1 MGLAAALNTGKTSL
15 FSNQKSIEITGN
27 NIANVNTE
35 GYSRQKAVYSDF
47 PSLKFGNYFVGQ
59 GVKITDITRE
69 HDVFVNEQLLD
80 KSQLLGSEDA
90 KATPLAELERVF
102 SVGEDNLA
110 TEIDRF
116 FDSWQELSANPSGQV
131 ERDIVIQRGE
141 LLGSAFNTV
150 ARDLDNVSS
159 NINETILSEIDGVN
173 LKLSQIADLNGRIQ
187 TIEASGTSAN
197 SFRDQRDV
205 LLQEVTYTLGVQSYE
220 EPTGAVNVQLPGGLP
235 LVQNGSAL
243 QLNAISRGDDLV
255 LELNIGE
262 SSFDVVGKN
271 LGGKFEGLLE
281 LRDEFIPALKEDLDR
296 TAYSLIQQ
304 VNEYH
309 EKGTGLDGST
319 GVAFFNNPGTHNS
332 QTYDDQNLAA
342 FAGGSISLV
351 VDGTDIPVDLDPASG
366 PYSLKDIELAITD
379 AVDLA
384 QADPSSGIAAN
395 EGVIAKVTGDDT
407 NGYVLTVVPEKHN
420 DSVQLDFSGIGGS
433 YDAPTF
439 SSESLSDLIS
449 MSLSNSKQV
458 AAGNSSS
465 PGDNTNALSISAL
478 KDENIVNDEDT
489 LVSFYGKMAARVG
502 IEAGQNRLSQSGA
515 EDALTQLKNLR
526 DGTVG
531 VSLEEEMINLIKYQ
545 RGFEASAKLL
555 STVDEMLVSVLSIK
569 R

>member
-1 MGLAAALNTGKTSL
+1 MGLAAALNTGKTGL
-15 FSNQKSIEITGN
+15 FANQKSIEIAGN

-35 GYSRQKAVYSDF
+35 GYSRQKAVYADF
-47 PSLKFGNYFVGQ
+47 PSLKFGSYFVGS

-69 HDVFVNEQLLD
+69 YDVFVSEQLLD

-102 SVGEDNLA
+102 GVGEDTLA

-131 ERDIVIQRGE
+131 ERDIVMQRGE
-141 LLGSAFNTV
+141 LLGAAFNTV

-173 LKLSQIADLNGRIQ
+173 LKLNQIADLNSSIQ
-187 TIEASGTSAN
+187 TIEASGVSAN

-243 QLNAISRGDDLV
+243 QLEAISKGDELV
-255 LELNIGE
+255 LQLNIGE
-262 SSFDVVGKN
+262 SSFNIAGKN

-281 LRDEFIPALKEDLDR
+281 LRDELIPSLKEDLDQ
-296 TAYSLIQQ
+296 TAYALVQE
-304 VNEYH
+304 VNTLH
-309 EKGTGLDGST
+309 GQGTGLDGSS
-319 GVAFFNNPGTHNS
+319 GVAFFNNPGNHTS
-332 QTYDDQNLAA
+332 QGYQDPDDTTSFAAGDVTFTVAGSENEFHFDGGSLNDLKAA
-342 FAGGSISLV
+342 FDDEIVASSANVTATVSPQDNGSWALV
-351 VDGTDIPVDLDPASG
+351 ITPGNYNESIRIDTTDIAGS
-366 PYSLKDIELAITD
+366 S
-379 AVDLA
+379 
-384 QADPSSGIAAN
+384 PS
-395 EGVIAKVTGDDT
+395 
-407 NGYVLTVVPEKHN
+407 PEFTMPN
-420 DSVQLDFSGIGGS
+420 I
-433 YDAPTF
+433 
-439 SSESLSDLIS
+439 SDLMS
-449 MSLSNSKQV
+449 MSLTNSKQV

-465 PGDNTNALSISAL
+465 PGDNTNALKISAL
-478 KDENIVNDEDT
+478 KDKNAVNNEDT
-489 LVSFYGKMAARVG
+489 FVSSYGKMAARVG

-515 EDALTQLKNLR
+515 ADSLTQLKNLR

>member
-15 FSNQKSIEITGN
+15 FANQKSIEIAGN

-47 PSLKFGNYFVGQ
+47 PSLKFGSYFVGS

-69 HDVFVNEQLLD
+69 YDVFVNEQLLD

-102 SVGEDNLA
+102 GVGEDTLA

-131 ERDIVIQRGE
+131 ERDIVMQRGE
-141 LLGSAFNTV
+141 LLGAAFNTV

-173 LKLSQIADLNGRIQ
+173 LKLNQIAELNSSIQ
-187 TIEASGTSAN
+187 TIEANGTSAN

-220 EPTGAVNVQLPGGLP
+220 EPTGAVNIQLPGGLP

-243 QLNAISRGDDLV
+243 QLEAISKGDNLV
-255 LELNIGE
+255 LQLNIGD
-262 SSFDVVGKN
+262 SSFNVAGKN

-281 LRDEFIPALKEDLDR
+281 LRDEFIPSLKEDLDQ
-296 TAYSLIQQ
+296 TAYALVQE
-304 VNEYH
+304 VNALH
-309 EKGTGLDGST
+309 EQGTGLDDST
-319 GVAFFNNPGTHNS
+319 GIAFFNNPGNHTS
-332 QTYDDQNLAA
+332 QGFANADDVSSFSAGDVTFNVAGSETTFA
-342 FAGGSISLV
+342 FAGGSLNDLEAAIETNIADVDATVSQQDDGSWALV
-351 VDGTDIPVDLDPASG
+351 
-366 PYSLKDIELAITD
+366 ITPD
-379 AVDLA
+379 
-384 QADPSSGIAAN
+384 N
-395 EGVIAKVTGDDT
+395 
-407 NGYVLTVVPEKHN
+407 HN
-420 DSVQLDFSGIGGS
+420 DSIRIDMSSVAGS
-433 YDAPTF
+433 
-439 SSESLSDLIS
+439 SSSPEFTMPNISDLIS
-449 MSLSNSKQV
+449 MSLTNSKQV
-458 AAGNSSS
+458 AAGNSSA

-478 KDENIVNDEDT
+478 KDENAVNDEDT
-489 LVSFYGKMAARVG
+489 FVSFYGKMAARVG

-515 EDALTQLKNLR
+515 EDSLTQLKNLR

>member
-15 FSNQKSIEITGN
+15 FANQKSIEITGN

-47 PSLKFGNYFVGQ
+47 PSLQFGNYFVGQ

-69 HDVFVNEQLLD
+69 YDVFVNEQLLD

-90 KATPLAELERVF
+90 KSTPLAELERVF
-102 SVGEDNLA
+102 SVGDDNLA

-141 LLGSAFNTV
+141 LLTSAFNTV

-173 LKLSQIADLNGRIQ
+173 LKLSQIADLNNSIQ
-187 TIEASGTSAN
+187 TIEANGQSAN

-235 LVQNGSAL
+235 LVQNGNAL
-243 QLNAISRGDDLV
+243 QLEAISKGDDLV
-255 LELNIGE
+255 LQLNIGE
-262 SSFDVVGKN
+262 SSFSVTGKN

-281 LRDEFIPALKEDLDR
+281 LRDEFIPSLKEDLDR
-296 TAYSLIQQ
+296 TAYALVQE
-304 VNEYH
+304 VNTLH
-309 EKGTGLDGST
+309 EQGTGLDGST
-319 GVAFFNNPGTHNS
+319 GIAFFNNPGNHTS
-332 QTYDDQNLAA
+332 QGFQNPDDTTSFAA
-342 FAGGSISLV
+342 GDVTFTVAGTETQFHFNGGS
-351 VDGTDIPVDLDPASG
+351 LDALEGAINASG
-366 PYSLKDIELAITD
+366 ANVDATVSQQDDGSWALVIT
-379 AVDLA
+379 
-384 QADPSSGIAAN
+384 PN
-395 EGVIAKVTGDDT
+395 T
-407 NGYVLTVVPEKHN
+407 YN
-420 DSVQLDFSGIGGS
+420 DSVRIDMTSISGS
-433 YDAPTF
+433 SAAPEFTMPN
-439 SSESLSDLIS
+439 LSDLIS
-449 MSLSNSKQV
+449 MSLTNSKQV
-458 AAGNSSS
+458 SAGNSSA

-478 KDENIVNDEDT
+478 KDKNAVNGEDT
-489 LVSFYGKMAARVG
+489 FVSFYGKMAASVG

-515 EDALTQLKNLR
+515 EDSLMQLKNLR

-555 STVDEMLVSVLSIK
+555 STVDEMLGSVLDIK